1 MKGLSIRIISSMENK
16 KPYIAMMFIQF
27 VYAGMALFSKAAI
40 GAGMNPFVFV
50 AYRQAF
56 ASLALTPFSIF
67 LERKKVP
74 RPSFCL
80 LCKIFFVSLFGITL
94 SLNLYYVALNNTS
107 ATVATATT
115 NTIPAITFIIAA
127 FLRMESITL
136 KHYYEVAKV
145 IGTTVCLSGALVV
158 ALYNGPAVKLMN
170 WNSSSSFHHHQTGHI
185 SNDPSPPSN
194 SSSKA
199 IDSVKG
205 ALIMLSA
212 NTVWSF
218 WLILQGPLIKLYPAK
233 IHLTSLQC
241 WFSCIQSLIVA
252 VIFEKNNPSS
262 WKLGWDINLLSVAY
276 CGIVVTGMT
285 YWLQAWCI
293 ERKGPVFIAMFTP
306 LALVITIIFSAF
318 IWKEQ
323 LHWGSIAGA
332 LLLIGGLYSVL
343 WGKSKEELTNTTTEE
358 DRENDEKTKEAN
370 ELELID
376 AERQLKCVIE

>member
-1 MKGLSIRIISSMENK
+1 MKGLSTRITSSMESQ

-56 ASLALTPFSIF
+56 ASLALTPFSFF
-67 LERKKVP
+67 LERKKAP
-74 RPSFCL
+74 RPSFYL
-80 LCKIFFVSLFGITL
+80 LCKIFFASLFGITL
-94 SLNLYYVALNNTS
+94 SLNLYSVALKNTS
-107 ATVATATT
+107 ATVATAST
-115 NTIPAITFIIAA
+115 NTIPAITIIIADGN
-127 FLRMESITL
+127 
-136 KHYYEVAKV
+136 HYFKAYYGVAKV
-145 IGTTVCLSGALVV
+145 VGTIICLSGALVV
-158 ALYNGPAVKLMN
+158 ALYKGPAVKFMN
-170 WNSSSSFHHHQTGHI
+170 WNSPSSFHHHQTSHI
-185 SNDPSPPSN
+185 SNDPSN

-199 IDSVKG
+199 VDSVKG

-212 NTVWSF
+212 NTFWSF

-233 IHLTSLQC
+233 VHLTSLQC

-252 VIFEKNNPSS
+252 VIFERNNPSS
-262 WKLGWDINLLSVAY
+262 WKLGWDIHLLSVAY
-276 CGIVVTGMT
+276 CGIVVTGIT

-343 WGKSKEELTNTTTEE
+343 WGKNKEELTNTTTEE
-358 DRENDEKTKEAN
+358 DIENDEKTKEAN

>member
-1 MKGLSIRIISSMENK
+1 MKGLSTRITSSMESQ
-16 KPYIAMMFIQF
+16 KPYIAMIFVQF

-56 ASLALTPFSIF
+56 ASLALTPFSFF
-67 LERKKVP
+67 LERKKAP
-74 RPSFCL
+74 RPSFYL
-80 LCKIFFVSLFGITL
+80 LCKIFFASLFGITL
-94 SLNLYYVALNNTS
+94 SLNLYSVALKNTS
-107 ATVATATT
+107 ATVATAST
-115 NTIPAITFIIAA
+115 NTIPAITIIIAA
-127 FLRMESITL
+127 FLRMEIISL
-136 KHYYEVAKV
+136 KHYYGMAKV
-145 IGTTVCLSGALVV
+145 VGTIICLSGALVI
-158 ALYNGPAVKLMN
+158 ALYKGPAVKFMN
-170 WNSSSSFHHHQTGHI
+170 WSSSSSFHHHQTSHI
-185 SNDPSPPSN
+185 SNDPSN

-199 IDSVKG
+199 VDSVKG

-212 NTVWSF
+212 NTFWSF
-218 WLILQGPLIKLYPAK
+218 WLILQGPLIKVYPAK
-233 IHLTSLQC
+233 VHLTSLQC

-252 VIFEKNNPSS
+252 VIFERNHPSS
-262 WKLGWDINLLSVAY
+262 WKLGWDIHLLSVAY

-323 LHWGSIAGA
+323 LHWGSIVGA

-343 WGKSKEELTNTTTEE
+343 WGKNKEELTNTNEE
-358 DRENDEKTKEAN
+358 EIKDDEKTKEAN
-370 ELELID
+370 ELESIE
-376 AERQLKCVIE
+376 AERQ

>member
-1 MKGLSIRIISSMENK
+1 MKGLSTRITSSMESQ

-56 ASLALTPFSIF
+56 ASLALTPFSFF
-67 LERKKVP
+67 LERKKAP
-74 RPSFCL
+74 RPSLYL
-80 LCKIFFVSLFGITL
+80 LCKIFFASLFGITL
-94 SLNLYYVALNNTS
+94 SLNLYSVALKNTS
-107 ATVATATT
+107 ATVATAST
-115 NTIPAITFIIAA
+115 NTIPAITIIIAA
-127 FLRMESITL
+127 FLRMEIITL
-136 KHYYEVAKV
+136 KHYYRVAKV
-145 IGTTVCLSGALVV
+145 VGTIICLSGALVV
-158 ALYNGPAVKLMN
+158 ALYMGPAVKFMN
-170 WNSSSSFHHHQTGHI
+170 WNSSSFHHHQTSHI
-185 SNDPSPPSN
+185 FNDPSN

-199 IDSVKG
+199 VDS
-205 ALIMLSA
+205 
-212 NTVWSF
+212 
-218 WLILQGPLIKLYPAK
+218 GPLIKLYPAK

-241 WFSCIQSLIVA
+241 WFSFIQSLIVA
-252 VIFEKNNPSS
+252 VIFERNNPSS
-262 WKLGWDINLLSVAY
+262 WKLGWDIHLLSVAY

-306 LALVITIIFSAF
+306 LALVITIIFTAF

-343 WGKSKEELTNTTTEE
+343 WGKNKEELTNTTTEE
-358 DRENDEKTKEAN
+358 DKENDEKTKEAN
-370 ELELID
+370 ELESIE
-376 AERQLKCVIE
+376 AERQ

>member
-1 MKGLSIRIISSMENK
+1 MKGLLIRKFSSMESK
-16 KPYIAMMFIQF
+16 KPYIAMMFIQL

-50 AYRQAF
+50 VYRQTF

-67 LERKKVP
+67 LERKKAP

-127 FLRMESITL
+127 FLRMESIAI
-136 KHYYEVAKV
+136 KHYHGVAKV
-145 IGTTVCLSGALVV
+145 VGTTVCLSGALVV
-158 ALYNGPAVKLMN
+158 ALYKGPAVKFMN
-170 WNSSSSFHHHQTGHI
+170 WNSSSSLHHHQTGHI
-185 SNDPSPPSN
+185 SNGPSSPSY
-194 SSSKA
+194 SSTKA
-199 IDSVKG
+199 VDSVKG

-218 WLILQGPLIKLYPAK
+218 WVILQGPLIKLYPAK
-233 IHLTSLQC
+233 VHLTSLQC

-252 VIFEKNNPSS
+252 IIFERSNPSA
-262 WKLGWDINLLSVAY
+262 WKLEWDIHLLSVAY
-276 CGIVVTGMT
+276 CGIVVTGIT

-293 ERKGPVFIAMFTP
+293 EKKGPVFIAMFTP

-323 LHWGSIAGA
+323 MHWGSIAGA

-343 WGKSKEELTNTTTEE
+343 WGKNKEEVTNTRTEE
-358 DRENDEKTKEAN
+358 EIKN
-370 ELELID
+370 ELESID
-376 AERQLKCVIE
+376 AERQLKCLVE